1 MTTTTTDL
9 ARLAD
14 RGGLRPLGGR
24 PRLRQYLAQLWQRR
38 FFAFELARSRFR
50 AENEAD
56 RLGAAWIVLR
66 PLLNA
71 VVYGVI
77 FGLLLAS
84 ASRPKD
90 FVPFLVIGVFIF
102 QYFASC
108 FQDGAKSIVS
118 NMGLITSLHFPRAVL
133 PIAVVIQQLLGLV
146 WMIAL
151 MCVLVVFF
159 GDPILLQWWQLIPAL
174 FLMTLFNIGI
184 ACLSARL
191 TIHLRDIAQLIP
203 FITRII
209 FYLSGIF
216 LLIDKLPGA
225 PQWAKH
231 ILELSPVSIYITLC
245 RVALLGAKRGETVAA
260 GYNGMHEWLWGLLWA
275 VGTLVVG
282 FVFFWRAEDRYG
294 RD

>member
-1 MTTTTTDL
+1 MTTNPSDL

-24 PRLRQYLAQLWQRR
+24 PRLVQYLVQLWQRR
-38 FFAFELARSRFR
+38 YFAFELARSRFR

-71 VVYGVI
+71 VVYGFI

-84 ASRPKD
+84 KSRPTD

-108 FQDGAKSIVS
+108 FQDGAKSIIN

-133 PIAVVIQQLLGLV
+133 PIAIVIQQLLGLV
-146 WMIAL
+146 WMIGL
-151 MCVLVVFF
+151 MCILVVVF

-174 FLMTLFNIGI
+174 FLLTLFNIGI
-184 ACLSARL
+184 ACLAARL

-216 LLIDKLPGA
+216 FLVDGLPGA
-225 PQWAKH
+225 PHWAKQ
-231 ILELSPVSIYITLC
+231 IMELNPVNIYITLC
-245 RVALLGAKRGETVAA
+245 RVALLGAKPGETVAV
-260 GYNGMHEWLWGLLWA
+260 GYNDLNEWLFGAAWA
-275 VGTLVVG
+275 IGVLVIG
-282 FVFFWRAEDRYG
+282 FLFFWHAEDRYG

>member
-1 MTTTTTDL
+1 MTTTPSDL

-24 PRLRQYLAQLWQRR
+24 PRLKQYVAQLWQRR
-38 FFAFELARSRFR
+38 FFTFELARSRFR

-66 PLLNA
+66 PLINA
-71 VVYGVI
+71 AVYGFI
-77 FGLLLAS
+77 FGVLITS
-84 ASRPKD
+84 KSRPTD

-146 WMIAL
+146 WMILL
-151 MCVLVVFF
+151 MCVLVVIF

-174 FLMTLFNIGI
+174 FLLTMFNIGI

-203 FITRII
+203 FISRII

-216 LLIDKLPGA
+216 FLVDKLPA
-225 PQWAKH
+225 PDWAKQ
-231 ILELSPVSIYITLC
+231 ILELNPVAIYVTLC
-245 RVALLGAKRGETVAA
+245 RVALLGAKEGETVAA
-260 GYNGMHEWLWGLLWA
+260 GYNGMHEWLYGAAWA
-275 VGTLVVG
+275 VGALVIG
-282 FVFFWRAEDRYG
+282 FLFFWRAEDRYG

>member
-1 MTTTTTDL
+1 VTTTSTDL

-24 PRLRQYLAQLWQRR
+24 PQLRQYLTQLWQRR
-38 FFAFELARSRFR
+38 FFTFELARSRFR

-66 PLLNA
+66 PLINA
-71 VVYGVI
+71 AVYGFI
-77 FGLLLAS
+77 FGYLITS
-84 ASRPKD
+84 KTRPTD

-108 FQDGAKSIVS
+108 FQDGAKSIIS

-151 MCVLVVFF
+151 MCILVLLS
-159 GDPILLQWWQLIPAL
+159 GDPILWQWWQIIPAL

-184 ACLSARL
+184 ACLAARL

-216 LLIDKLPGA
+216 FLVDRLPA
-225 PQWAKH
+225 PLWAKH
-231 ILELSPVSIYITLC
+231 ILELNPVTIYITLC
-245 RVALLGAKRGETVAA
+245 RVALLGAKENETVAA
-260 GYNGMHEWLWGLLWA
+260 GYNDVHEWLWALAWA
-275 VGTLVVG
+275 VGTLVIG
-282 FVFFWRAEDRYG
+282 FLFFWRAEDRYG